1 MSRRLPDPVDVGDK
15 STQDYLQDLVRTLT
29 VEVSDIEGE
38 FAANNVKTPNGDVEA
53 EGAGSGLLVTTPNGA
68 TQYRIRVDN
77 AGNVTTEVV

>member
-1 MSRRLPDPVDVGDK
+1 MSRRLPDPIDVGDR

-29 VEVSDIEGE
+29 VDISDVERE
-38 FAANNVKTPNGDVEA
+38 LAANNVKTPNGDVEA
-53 EGAGSGLLVTTPNGA
+53 EGASSGLLVTTPDGT